1 MRKRSTHTARANST
15 ILMHRL
21 CRGFPTAHSRA
32 TVSSIHSRKLTSQ
45 AAKVARDNYSSM
57 PEPRKHQHCRVHVA
71 KMVSA
76 DTLVAPSRQPLWPAA
91 TTACRRARA
100 SSGRSEVRVH
110 PSKSEPCSS
119 GDESAPQACGSHSPP
134 PKAPCAARRR
144 WQLVSCRCSP
154 ARGCTR
160 AAEPA
165 ARVMASARP
174 RTSLPA
180 RETHHG
186 RPIVGARRHRSD
198 DDTNS
203 KSSRPIFNELW
214 PPPDAEPLGPRGRA
228 SGERCPGMGPRGGP
242 SAVGHRQSSKVAPQW
257 G

>member
-1 MRKRSTHTARANST
+1 MRKLSALPERAKGT
-15 ILMHRL
+15 ILMHRP
-21 CRGFPTAHSRA
+21 CRGFHTSRSRA
-32 TVSSIHSRKLTSQ
+32 TVSSIYSRTLT
-45 AAKVARDNYSSM
+45 AKAGKRSRVTYSSM
-57 PEPRKHQHCRVHVA
+57 PESRKHQNFRVHLA

-76 DTLVAPSRQPLWPAA
+76 DTLVAPSRRPLCPAA
-91 TTACRRARA
+91 TAARRRARA
-100 SSGRSEVRVH
+100 SSGQWQVRVH

-134 PKAPCAARRR
+134 HQAPSAARRR

-165 ARVMASARP
+165 ARAMASARS

-186 RPIVGARRHRSD
+186 RPIVGARRHRSA

-203 KSSRPIFNELW
+203 SRQDPFSTNFGR
-214 PPPDAEPLGPRGRA
+214 PPTRSRLDPGVEHRVRGVRAWALGVGQA
-228 SGERCPGMGPRGGP
+228 P
-242 SAVGHRQSSKVAPQW
+242 SAIAKAQG
-257 G
+257 